1 MRVIDYRTDDHS
13 LEWGFES
20 IGVMRMGFRDTC
32 KVKWMAL
39 NKSDIKDKLAME
51 VSESRRVKN
60 YVQDF
65 TWSVHWMMTSFETE
79 NTS

>member
-13 LEWGFES
+13 LEWGFDS
-20 IGVMRMGFRDTC
+20 IAVMRMGFRDTC

-39 NKSDIKDKLAME
+39 NKSNNMDKAAME

-65 TWSVHWMMTSFETE
+65 TWSVHWMMPSFETE

>member
-51 VSESRRVKN
+51 VS
-60 YVQDF
+60 
-65 TWSVHWMMTSFETE
+65 
-79 NTS
+79 